1 MKKKVGIVTFHASYN
16 YGSMLQAYALQQ
28 VILNMGFD
36 CEIINFRTER
46 QKQMYRPD
54 FCQGGI
60 CERFKRLVMQFP
72 YINQLY
78 KKNSL
83 FENFLKNNLV
93 LSDKE
98 YTTLKD
104 LEQETF
110 HYDYYISGSDQI
122 WNTQCFDFDWAYFLP
137 FVKHGKKI
145 AYAPSMGP
153 CPESLVTGDNLSR
166 IVSLLQ
172 NYDCLSVREP
182 RTADFIHKSFI
193 KEILVTLDPT
203 LLLSSNQWNDL
214 IDTTPIIEGDYI
226 LLYSPKSESF
236 YLTYKLAEE
245 ISKCYGIKVV
255 LSKIPKYRCDIR
267 RWHNFEI
274 KADIGPKEFLNLC
287 KNAKL
292 VCCDSFHAVVFSI
305 LLQKPFAIVNGMKD
319 SRITNL
325 LHLTGLQNH
334 SIDLNGKIKEGIFD
348 TDFNQALMN
357 ISLKVDESIDY
368 LKSALDV

>member
-1 MKKKVGIVTFHASYN
+1 MKKVGIVTFHASYN
-16 YGSMLQAYALQQ
+16 YGSMLQAYALQK

-46 QKQMYRPD
+46 QKQMYLPD

-83 FENFLKNNLV
+83 FEDFLKNNLV

-104 LEQETF
+104 LDQETF

-122 WNTQCFDFDWAYFLP
+122 WNTACLDFDWAYFLP
-137 FVKHGKKI
+137 FVKYGKKI

-153 CPESLVTGDNLSR
+153 YPECHVTEDNLSR
-166 IVSLLQ
+166 IVSLLR

-182 RTADFIHKSFI
+182 RTADFIHKSFTND
-193 KEILVTLDPT
+193 ILVTLDPT
-203 LLLSSNQWNDL
+203 LLLSSKQWNDL
-214 IDTTPIIEGDYI
+214 IDTTPIIQDDYI
-226 LLYSPKSESF
+226 FLYSPKFEFF
-236 YLTYKLAEE
+236 YSTYKLAED
-245 ISKCYGIKVV
+245 ISKRYGIKVI
-255 LSKIPKYRCDIR
+255 LSRVPRYWCDIK

-274 KADIGPKEFLNLC
+274 RADVGPKEFLNLC

-305 LLQKPFAIVNGMKD
+305 LLQKPFVVMNGMED
-319 SRITNL
+319 SRIANL
-325 LHLTGLQNH
+325 LHLTGLQSH
-334 SIDLNGKIKEGIFD
+334 SIESNSEIGDSIFNM
-348 TDFNQALMN
+348 DFSLALMN
-357 ISLKVDESIDY
+357 ISLNANRSIDY
-368 LKSALDV
+368 LKSALDI